1 MLCVLSHKRL
11 RHTKIKIIMCLWV
24 WKTFSFSTRQK
35 KGLKKGHYQSQNWLS
50 FSFYFCLIL
59 KASGFNRKCGP
70 VSSGSGSFYCLSR
83 WFPHWISV
91 WFVCL
96 ACSGEWC
103 LYFVNR
109 SSWKT
114 KCQCWR
120 FVRSTFPL
128 PLIFHNLIYLFIL
141 LCTCWTIFVN

>member
-11 RHTKIKIIMCLWV
+11 RHTKIKLIMYLRV
-24 WKTFSFSTRQK
+24 WKTFSFSTRRK
-35 KGLKKGHYQSQNWLS
+35 NVFRSLPKQNLLS

-70 VSSGSGSFYCLSR
+70 VSRGSGSFYCLSR

>member
-1 MLCVLSHKRL
+1 MP
-11 RHTKIKIIMCLWV
+11 W
-24 WKTFSFSTRQK
+24 
-35 KGLKKGHYQSQNWLS
+35 GLKKHFHFQQDEKTSSGHYQSQNLLS

-128 PLIFHNLIYLFIL
+128 PLIFHNLIYLFL

>member
-1 MLCVLSHKRL
+1 MPL
-11 RHTKIKIIMCLWV
+11 
-24 WKTFSFSTRQK
+24 
-35 KGLKKGHYQSQNWLS
+35 GLKNIFIFNKTKKRPSGHYQSQNLLS